1 MRYTELDDFTLL
13 EHCGDKDTQ
22 AQKALY
28 TRYHSYAMGVCLRY
42 CRSREEA
49 QEVLNDAFFKVF
61 TKSDSY
67 SYRQSFKAWLRRI
80 LVNCA
85 IDYYRRQKK
94 HYNHL
99 DVEDIREESEIPT
112 ALDALAEQEIYALIQ
127 TLPDHFRLTFNLF
140 EIEGHSHE
148 EVSKMLGISVGTSRS
163 NLSRAKSKL
172 RKLIKAQQH
181 EKLVR

>member
-1 MRYTELDDFTLL
+1 MNYAKIDDNALL
-13 EHCGDKDTQ
+13 EHCIRNQTK
-22 AQKALY
+22 AQEELY
-28 TRYHSYAMGVCLRY
+28 KRYYAYAMGICLRY

-61 TKSDSY
+61 TKGESY
-67 SYRQSFKAWLRRI
+67 SYHQSFKAWLRRI

-99 DVEDIREESEIPT
+99 DVEEIKEEAEEPT
-112 ALDALAEQEIYALIQ
+112 VLDLLSVKEIYSLIQ

-140 EIEGHSHE
+140 EIEGYSHNE
-148 EVSKMLGISVGTSRS
+148 ISDMLGISVGTSRS

-172 RKLIKAQQH
+172 RKLIEQQKH
-181 EKLVR
+181 EKLIR